1 MFGSLFKHSLRRPLR
16 QVEFSCASLG
26 VSAIALPAP
35 GGCTVPPRCAAV
47 LVDRGGRTRR
57 LGEGA
62 RLALIEGESA
72 WAVHPGPYT
81 CELTPF
87 AASPE
92 IGLRMSFAIDA
103 SDPRATQQRFD
114 LFLASEAHGPVGLEA
129 FALMLEHAL
138 QHELAQGNLELPPCT
153 TLEEWNAFRS
163 GFNQLVYTR
172 FGVTVDDCVPVDLGA
187 SHGDTH
193 GYPQLLEA
201 RLAGSVAAQAA
212 MPGPAATPPAIHE
225 EAFDP
230 ACEDARALRRLF
242 LELPCLMCS
251 LRMAVLPADQ
261 SQFRQHQELLRRL
274 DLVSLAVGTMPALEL
289 AAPHQALEGCEQ
301 LRRARHSRRAAIAL
315 DEAWA
320 LLARLKQ
327 AGDVTPAPLFDEADR
342 IVSNLE
348 TDTAARRAVRL
359 DEIGEIDEVAP

>member
-1 MFGSLFKHSLRRPLR
+1 MFASLFKSALRRPLR
-16 QVEFSCASLG
+16 QIEFSCASLG

-35 GGCTVPPRCAAV
+35 AGCAVPPRCAAV

-62 RLALIEGESA
+62 RIAPVEGETA
-72 WAVHPGPYT
+72 WCVHPGPYT
-81 CELTPF
+81 CDLTPF

-92 IGLRMSFAIDA
+92 IGLRLGFAIDA

-153 TLEEWNAFRS
+153 TLEEWNAFRA
-163 GFNQLVYTR
+163 GFNQLMYTR
-172 FGVTVDDCVPVDLGA
+172 FGVTVDDCVPVDLTPA
-187 SHGDTH
+187 RD
-193 GYPQLLEA
+193 YAQLLEA
-201 RLAGSVAAQAA
+201 RLAAQ
-212 MPGPAATPPAIHE
+212 PPAALPVSAAAPAPLQ

-230 ACEDARALRRLF
+230 ACEDAYALRRLF

-261 SQFRQHQELLRRL
+261 GQFRQHQELLRRL

-289 AAPHQALEGCEQ
+289 AAPNEALPAAEQ
-301 LRRARHSRRAAIAL
+301 LRRARHSRQAAIAL

-327 AGDVTPAPLFDEADR
+327 AGDLTPAPLFDEADR

-348 TDTAARRAVRL
+348 TDTAARRAPHA
-359 DEIGEIDEVAP
+359 GQPDEVAP